1 LYRSILG
8 LAAIAWLVAI
18 AVGGYFL
25 GRHDSDPRYNP
36 VPTMG
41 FAGADLVYVLRRV
54 AAEGNVVLALDEV
67 RPSGEVEDLRARW
80 VDVDLG
86 NSSLEQAVEA
96 VRDRVGGFNYDFR
109 YGLLYVRSTFPLEA
123 DTGVDRKELPGGS
136 FEGDLRGLGR
146 WIQQTR
152 PATFMNIHLRRGHP
166 AGPEVQ
172 FHLPPQSSVLDALLL
187 YARESGVGWRMRRAG
202 QLYPAPGGKTVV
214 VSTEVYPWYPLSEP
228 HNTAP
233 LRTDGSTLQ
242 NIARVS
248 VTTGT
253 PICIVDMSLFYGAAG
268 MLDLPV
274 TPYPGSYSAIE
285 SLKALATLRAPGS
298 DPPFRW
304 EERDGLVVV
313 YSEVIDRLPRGA
325 EILEERLG
333 GGRFQGSLAEL
344 GRWLTQQLRRTS
356 GRRLA
361 AGEIVPGAP
370 TATLLVEEGT
380 TVGEVLE
387 SFARATK
394 RGWYLATFDRA
405 TPKSQ
410 LLESWR
416 GAYLSDLAE
425 WGEEATPY

>member
-1 LYRSILG
+1 
-8 LAAIAWLVAI
+8 
-18 AVGGYFL
+18 
-25 GRHDSDPRYNP
+25 
-36 VPTMG
+36 
-41 FAGADLVYVLRRV
+41 
-54 AAEGNVVLALDEV
+54 
-67 RPSGEVEDLRARW
+67 
-80 VDVDLG
+80 
-86 NSSLEQAVEA
+86 
-96 VRDRVGGFNYDFR
+96 
-109 YGLLYVRSTFPLEA
+109 
-123 DTGVDRKELPGGS
+123 
-136 FEGDLRGLGR
+136 
-146 WIQQTR
+146 
-152 PATFMNIHLRRGHP
+152 
-166 AGPEVQ
+166 
-172 FHLPPQSSVLDALLL
+172 
-187 YARESGVGWRMRRAG
+187 
-202 QLYPAPGGKTVV
+202 
-214 VSTEVYPWYPLSEP
+214 
-228 HNTAP
+228 
-233 LRTDGSTLQ
+233 
-242 NIARVS
+242 
-248 VTTGT
+248 
-253 PICIVDMSLFYGAAG
+253 
-268 MLDLPV
+268 
-274 TPYPGSYSAIE
+274 
-285 SLKALATLRAPGS
+285 
-298 DPPFRW
+298 
-304 EERDGLVVV
+304 LVVV